1 MRLAGGWLPDCRF
14 TRSLSS
20 RPILPLPRTGDSAS
34 VRADFGLPPK
44 RPTPQS
50 KAGASP
56 AEAKDRVYGPST
68 RLPVTLAFGALVFAA
83 VLVAP
88 LTAAQAQDSSKD
100 KNSDPV
106 VARANG
112 VDIRQSDLA
121 VAEEEVGSSMP
132 QMAPD
137 QKRDYLITYLADVIV
152 LAQAADQQKLGD
164 RDDVKHRIQFE
175 RNKVLMETLL
185 QDAGQAAV
193 TDDAMHKVYDDA
205 VKQMANE
212 EEVHARH
219 ILVPTEDEAKA
230 IEAELKKG
238 ADFATLAKEKS
249 KDPGAAEGG
258 DLGYFT
264 KDQMVPEFA
273 DVAFKLDKG
282 QISDPVKTQFGW
294 HIIKVE
300 DKRTKPTPTFDDV
313 KSQLQTY
320 VAHRAQA
327 ELVQKLRSAANIERL
342 DQPPPAPPI
351 RRRSIPPRRR
361 RNKNSR
367 FPDRPGI
374 RPPMLSH
381 PGSAAHHSAS
391 LRDALGKPAKH

>member
-1 MRLAGGWLPDCRF
+1 MSP
-14 TRSLSS
+14 TR
-20 RPILPLPRTGDSAS
+20 
-34 VRADFGLPPK
+34 
-44 RPTPQS
+44 
-50 KAGASP
+50 
-56 AEAKDRVYGPST
+56 
-68 RLPVTLAFGALVFAA
+68 
-83 VLVAP
+83 P
-88 LTAAQAQDSSKD
+88 LTARALGALALAVVLIAPSAALRAQD
-100 KNSDPV
+100 SDPV

-112 VDIRQSDLA
+112 VDIRQSDLTL
-121 VAEEEVGSSMP
+121 AEDEVGGSMP

-137 QKRDYLITYLADVIV
+137 QKREYLITYLTDVIV
-152 LAQAADQQKLGD
+152 LSQTADQQKLGD
-164 RDDVKHRIQFE
+164 RDDVKRRILFE

-185 QDAGQAAV
+185 QDAGKAAV
-193 TDDAMHKVYDDA
+193 TDDAMRKVYDDA
-205 VKQMANE
+205 IKQMPPE

-238 ADFATLAKEKS
+238 ADFAALAKEKS

-313 KSQLQTY
+313 KTQLQTY
-320 VAHRAQA
+320 VTHKAQA
-327 ELVQKLRSAANIERL
+327 ELVENLRKSATIDRL
-342 DQPPPAPPI
+342 DQPAATPDPSALNPA
-351 RRRSIPPRRR
+351 
-361 RNKNSR
+361 
-367 FPDRPGI
+367 
-374 RPPMLSH
+374 
-381 PGSAAHHSAS
+381 A
-391 LRDALGKPAKH
+391 PAKK